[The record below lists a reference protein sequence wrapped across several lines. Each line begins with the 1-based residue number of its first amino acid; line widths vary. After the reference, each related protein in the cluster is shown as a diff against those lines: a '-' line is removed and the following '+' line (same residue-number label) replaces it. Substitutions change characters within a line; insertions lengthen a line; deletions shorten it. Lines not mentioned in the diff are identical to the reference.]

1 MNNTLKCES
10 CFLYNVFVHL
20 KMSPWSL
27 EYQTQAKMVRA
38 EDTSSPSESADRTQE
53 SLEACCLQEAQVS
66 GTIQAGLQKGVHP
79 PRAI

>member
-1 MNNTLKCES
+1 MNNALKCES
-10 CFLYNVFVHL
+10 CCLYNVFVDL

-27 EYQTQAKMVRA
+27 EYQTQAKMVRV
-38 EDTSSPSESADRTQE
+38 EDTSSPSASEVRKQE
-53 SLEACCLQEAQVS
+53 SLEACCLQEAKIS